1 MTGTPAS
8 AGQRGGTP
16 TSFGA
21 EPAQTPWTC
30 LHQLPGLRPPRREGA
45 TAGVGRC
52 LLFGVGGRRLFC
64 QLGSAFVLLAA
75 SFGFVPSSVGLGSSW
90 RPSVHPDRPPAGC
103 VWAAAVPICP
113 LRAASHNKAF
123 CWLLDAAPICLFAL
137 GSPGCMGPVTCV
149 PPGTQGQK
157 GKPDP
162 MGLQMGW
169 GGGVVLPSRSGSF
182 LKPDWSASQA
192 QSGGPTPRT
201 TWPSVLGPRTHQVF
215 VCPQGEGSHWP
226 SWAQVSTH
234 CPINYDWVHSSPAP
248 SPLYR
253 Q

>member
-169 GGGVVLPSRSGSF
+169 GGGGPPKQIRLLPKARLVCISSTKWRPYPEDYMAFGPWTQNPSG
-182 LKPDWSASQA
+182 LCVP
-192 QSGGPTPRT
+192 SGGRI
-201 TWPSVLGPRTHQVF
+201 SLAQLGS
-215 VCPQGEGSHWP
+215 G
-226 SWAQVSTH
+226 
-234 CPINYDWVHSSPAP
+234 VHSLSNQ
-248 SPLYR
+248 L
-253 Q
+253 